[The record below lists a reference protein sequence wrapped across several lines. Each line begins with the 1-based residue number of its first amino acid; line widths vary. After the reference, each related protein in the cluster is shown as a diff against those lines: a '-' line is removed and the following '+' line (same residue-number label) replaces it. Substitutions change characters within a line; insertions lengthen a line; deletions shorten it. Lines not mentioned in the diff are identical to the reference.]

1 MTITTFVGAQ
11 RDFGRRP
18 ASDIRPVALQ
28 LPGPG
33 IVDAEH
39 RLGEREPFGAGR
51 AEHGRLNTGLDQ
63 ASVRPTST
71 LPRVALE

>member
-1 MTITTFVGAQ
+1 MTITTFVGAP

-18 ASDIRPVALQ
+18 ASDIRLVAL

-51 AEHGRLNTGLDQ
+51 AEHGRLYAGLDQ